1 MNEAEGTGS
10 WLTKR
15 VDQELKDLSNKEPSN
30 PLATIGFALVFTII
44 LLYLIAHQLL
54 STGFFVANFDALAL
68 VFLYGSLIEW
78 IVVAVLE
85 SVGHKNISRDID
97 AFGGIIFVVIGGLW
111 LLVVFPFEFAYF
123 AKVLPESI
131 RFLLNWISND
141 VARVILVLWVV
152 VNIIAAVYYG
162 ILRVSV
168 RKARANKM
176 KKKLTHVLGS

>member
-1 MNEAEGTGS
+1 MNEAKGTKS

-30 PLATIGFALVFTII
+30 PLATIAFALAFTII

-54 STGFFVANFDALAL
+54 STGFLITNFDVLAM

-111 LLVVFPFEFAYF
+111 LFVVFPFEFTYF
-123 AKVLPESI
+123 ANVLPESI
-131 RFLLNWISND
+131 RFLLQWISND
-141 VARVILVLWVV
+141 VARVILVLWIV
-152 VNIIAAVYYG
+152 VNTIAAVYYG

-168 RKARANKM
+168 RKARAYKRQ
-176 KKKLTHVLGS
+176 KK